1 MSQHHARKITMS
13 QSGPTLLDV
22 TGETRLYVVIG
33 DPIVQVRSTALYN
46 KLAAEKGVDAVFV
59 PLQFSAAHFDEAID
73 GLRSFKNL
81 GGIIPTIP
89 HKARM
94 LSVVDEAAPRARMVG
109 AVNSIRVNPDGR
121 WIGEAFDG
129 VGYVEGL
136 KERGR
141 NPAGKSVQLVGL
153 GGAGA
158 SMAFALAEAGVS
170 RLRIFDLDG
179 AKVERVAAG
188 LRDHFPRL
196 SVEVGPIA
204 TREVDIVANATPLG
218 MKEGDPLPLDPDSL
232 RPAQLVTDMIMAP
245 PVTALLRAAEARGC
259 PIQVG
264 YEALLGQA
272 KANVAFFGFR

>member
-1 MSQHHARKITMS
+1 MSQA
-13 QSGPTLLDV
+13 GPTLLDV

-46 KLAAEKGVDAVFV
+46 KLSAKKGVNAVFV
-59 PLQFSAAHFDEAID
+59 PVQFSAERFDEAIA

-81 GGIIPTIP
+81 GGVIPTIP

-109 AVNSIRVNPDGR
+109 AVNSIRVDPEGR

-141 NPAGKSVQLVGL
+141 DPAGKSVQLVGL

-158 SMAFALAEAGVS
+158 SMAFALAEAAVS
-170 RLRIFDLDG
+170 RLRIFDLDN
-179 AKVERVAAG
+179 AKIERVKAG
-188 LRDHFPRL
+188 LSEHYPAL
-196 SVEVGPIA
+196 TVESGPVLP
-204 TREVDIVANATPLG
+204 REVDIVANATPLG
-218 MKEGDPLPLDPDSL
+218 MKESDPLPFDPDAL
-232 RPAQLVTDMIMAP
+232 RPGQLVTDMIMAP

-272 KANVAFFGFR
+272 KANIAFFGFA